1 MASDDTIELMS
12 SAARTTV
19 TEIRSVI
26 VFGVREGEAE
36 PEPMLVLLINGELA
50 LYLGLEATDALDGM
64 LKEVPKR
71 IEVAR
76 VAMSV
81 HRAGGSAQMVRIAGP
96 DDGVLKKKN

>member
-1 MASDDTIELMS
+1 MASDDTLELMA

-26 VFGVREGEAE
+26 VFGVRDGEEAD

-50 LYLGLEATDALDGM
+50 LYFGLEAIDALDGM
-64 LKEVPKR
+64 FKEVPKR

-96 DDGVLKKKN
+96 DGEVKKKN